1 MSGFSRR
8 EEGFESKF
16 AFDAEKRF
24 KAEARRNKLLAEW
37 FGSKTKLDSAGI
49 DAYAKELI
57 AHDLKKAGDEDVVGK
72 LAADLKSKGV
82 AVSDKDIR
90 AEMERCLRTA
100 YEAVANGT

>member
-57 AHDLKKAGDEDVVGK
+57 TFDLKKAGDEDGVGK

>member
-37 FGSKTKLDSAGI
+37 FGSKTNMDSAGI